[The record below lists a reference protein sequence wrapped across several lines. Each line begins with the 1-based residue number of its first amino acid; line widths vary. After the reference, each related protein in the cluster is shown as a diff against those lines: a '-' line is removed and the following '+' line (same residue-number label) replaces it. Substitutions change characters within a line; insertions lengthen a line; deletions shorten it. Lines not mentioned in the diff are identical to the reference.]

1 MFSFKKWIKSITS
14 RNPDNHQVTIEEPTE
29 SQQFEDPDAV
39 EAAGLNFHLAI
50 LSHQKWKSRFKAMI
64 DTGIIEAL
72 NPDVIAKDNEC
83 VLGKWIH
90 GPAKE
95 KFSAHSYY
103 EKLRKDHA
111 FFHQCASRVL
121 VMIIRDE
128 KQKALQEIQSGDY
141 ARASNNV
148 IMDLAW
154 MYQSIQKSD

>member
-1 MFSFKKWIKSITS
+1 MFSFKKWIKNIVSQNS
-14 RNPDNHQVTIEEPTE
+14 NDHHVTTEELTE

-64 DTGIIEAL
+64 DMGISEAL
-72 NPDVIAKDNEC
+72 NPDVIAKDDEC

-90 GPAKE
+90 GTAKE
-95 KFSAHSYY
+95 KFGTHPYY

-121 VMIIRDE
+121 VMIIRGE
-128 KQKALQEIQSGDY
+128 KSQALQEIQSGDY

-154 MYQSIQKSD
+154 MYHFIKQLN